1 MDEQRPDKYTDFEN
15 RYTSLGE
22 SEMAMFRFLLDRPA
36 GVILTVGTDKMLAE
50 LLERERLVSR
60 EPGDKVII
68 PDEVRAAYE
77 EVRSDELT
85 LRWRK
90 RNWMYKCIEAGK
102 YLYGVMTYDALRNLF
117 SLRYP
122 NADMTEVMELFDSTP
137 LYYQWFTER
146 GGKLVL
152 NGFEQNDYYKYLEQV
167 QGDLPFY
174 APTAGEVEELY
185 EQGSLISR
193 ESHQKIK
200 AFIEDAF
207 GCDPDIAAL
216 KVHDLYETVNN
227 HMRVND
233 AVEAFICGGSGT
245 DDEDSYTFSFG
256 SDEERFRF
264 TELYIEMSR
273 DCRIRNNRGHDYYE
287 MVTIMSLRNGPASST
302 DRKSSSGE
310 GEGRSGSGK
319 GKGGSSSGKDKSKD
333 GLASAMNSAQVRRVK
348 IGRNDPCPCGSGKK
362 YKNCCG
368 KN

>member
-1 MDEQRPDKYTDFEN
+1 MEEHRTNNYTDFEDKF
-15 RYTSLGE
+15 TSLGE

-50 LLERERLVSR
+50 LLEREGLVTR

-77 EVRSDELT
+77 EVHSDELT

-90 RNWMYKCIEAGK
+90 RNWMYKCIETGK
-102 YLYGVMTYDALRNLF
+102 YLYGVMTYDVLKSLF
-117 SLRYP
+117 ALRYP
-122 NADMTEVMELFDSTP
+122 GADIVEVMELFDSTP

-146 GGKLVL
+146 DGKLVL
-152 NGFEQNDYYKYLEQV
+152 NGFEKDDYYKYLEQQV
-167 QGDLPFY
+167 QGDIPFY
-174 APTAGEVEELY
+174 VPTVEEVEELY

-193 ESHQKIK
+193 ESHQKLK
-200 AFIEDAF
+200 EFIEKTF
-207 GCDPDIAAL
+207 GCSSDTAAL

-227 HMRVND
+227 HIRVND
-233 AVEAFICGGSGT
+233 AVESFIRGGSSR
-245 DDEDSYTFSFG
+245 DDEADGLFEFE

-273 DCRIRNNRGHDYYE
+273 DCRIRDNRGHDYYE
-287 MVTIMSLRNGPASST
+287 MVAIMSLKNSGSQAVKSST
-302 DRKSSSGE
+302 PVK
-310 GEGRSGSGK
+310 
-319 GKGGSSSGKDKSKD
+319 
-333 GLASAMNSAQVRRVK
+333 RVK

-368 KN
+368 RS